1 MTFDYFSG
9 QKGSFSYS
17 RNNTEKKRKP
27 IFIENEKLR
36 LELAEQGGAGQLEDL
51 PHFESQFYWN
61 LCSGT
66 SKSEITSPTV
76 SGKAC

>member
-9 QKGSFSYS
+9 QTVFFP
-17 RNNTEKKRKP
+17 TAELTPKRKP

-36 LELAEQGGAGQLEDL
+36 LELAEQGGAGQPEDL
-51 PHFESQFYWN
+51 PHSESQFYWN

-76 SGKAC
+76 SGKAI